1 MLSPTVKE
9 CPVVSSQRCALSV
22 QICLTQ
28 KAVHLLPKFDDPG
41 YSTSE
46 VPFGIARKG
55 VPGPPFLRQ
64 PPRDP
69 AGLPIVKSLLSLPSI
84 SPHFKVFQTVS
95 PLCRRQSP
103 SCPNPT
109 HQSSSHS
116 LHLDTI
122 PPTPQKHQPPSLFCQ
137 APTPLF
143 RQFLPIYWFLMPP
156 PPKKSDFSVNPHDI
170 KICHP

>member
-1 MLSPTVKE
+1 M
-9 CPVVSSQRCALSV
+9 
-22 QICLTQ
+22 
-28 KAVHLLPKFDDPG
+28 HLLPKFDDPG

-95 PLCRRQSP
+95 PLCRRQSL

-122 PPTPQKHQPPSLFCQ
+122 PTHPST
-137 APTPLF
+137 APTTLS
-143 RQFLPIYWFLMPP
+143 FLASAHAPFQAIPPYILVFDAPSPP
-156 PPKKSDFSVNPHDI
+156 PLKNRIFQWTPMILKFVILNPIPSFKSN
-170 KICHP
+170 

>member
-95 PLCRRQSP
+95 PLCRRQSL

-137 APTPLF
+137 APTPPFQAIPPYILVF
-143 RQFLPIYWFLMPP
+143 DAPP
-156 PPKKSDFSVNPHDI
+156 PLLKNRIFQ
-170 KICHP
+170 